1 MRRIALGSRACAIA
15 SMPLLT
21 YALRRVAQAIPL
33 ILIIIGINFALIH
46 AAPGDPVDVLM
57 GSSEADPAM
66 VAELRADFG
75 LDKPIPVQLVRYY
88 AKVLTLDL
96 GESFR
101 YREPVLDL
109 IASRLPATL
118 LLMGTAIVVSTLIA
132 VALGV
137 VAALRPYSVLDN
149 ATTFMALAGYSMPVF
164 WLGQLLLIVFALGLD
179 WFPAQGMVSIR
190 APAEGFA
197 RVLDIAH
204 HLVLPALTYSL
215 YHLALMFRLTRAK
228 MQEVLQ
234 QDFIQTARAKG
245 LSESQMIF
253 SHALRNAMLPI
264 VTVLGLNFGFM
275 LAGSVLTETVFAWPG
290 TGRLLYEAI
299 LARDYPVLMG
309 LFVCLS
315 SMVVAVNLATDIAY
329 ALIDPRVV
337 YQ

>member
-1 MRRIALGSRACAIA
+1 
-15 SMPLLT
+15 MPLLM
-21 YALRRVAQAIPL
+21 YALRRMAQAIPL
-33 ILIIIGINFALIH
+33 ILIIIGINFGLIH

-57 GSSEADPAM
+57 GSSEADPAL
-66 VAELRADFG
+66 VAQLRSEFG
-75 LDKPIPVQLVRYY
+75 LDQPIPVQLVRYY

-96 GESFR
+96 GQSFR
-101 YREPVLDL
+101 YREPVFDL

-118 LLMGTAIVVSTLIA
+118 LLMGAALVVSTLVA

-137 VAALRPYSVLDN
+137 GAALRPYSALDN
-149 ATTFMALAGYSMPVF
+149 SATIMALAGYSMPVF
-164 WLGQLLLIVFALGLD
+164 WLGQLLLIVFALKLD

-190 APAEGFA
+190 APAEGWGLA
-197 RVLDIAH
+197 LDIAH

-215 YHLALMFRLTRAK
+215 YHLALMFRLTRVK
-228 MQEVLQ
+228 MQEVLA
-234 QDFIQTARAKG
+234 QDFILTARAKG
-245 LSESQMIF
+245 LSGAQVIF

-315 SMVVAVNLATDIAY
+315 TMVVLVNLVTDIAY

-337 YQ
+337 YR

>member
-1 MRRIALGSRACAIA
+1 MRRIAPGSRARAVA
-15 SMPLLT
+15 PMPLLT

>member
-1 MRRIALGSRACAIA
+1 
-15 SMPLLT
+15 MPLLM
-21 YALRRVAQAIPL
+21 YALRRMAQAIPL
-33 ILIIIGINFALIH
+33 ILIIIGINFGLIH

-57 GSSEADPAM
+57 GSSEADPAL
-66 VAELRADFG
+66 VAQLRSEFG
-75 LDKPIPVQLVRYY
+75 LDQPIPVQLVRYY

-96 GESFR
+96 GQSFR
-101 YREPVLDL
+101 YREPVFDL

-118 LLMGTAIVVSTLIA
+118 LLMGAALVVSTLVA

-137 VAALRPYSVLDN
+137 GAALRPYSALDN
-149 ATTFMALAGYSMPVF
+149 SATIMALAGYSMPVF
-164 WLGQLLLIVFALGLD
+164 WLGQLLLIVFALKLD

-190 APAEGFA
+190 APAEGWGLA
-197 RVLDIAH
+197 LDIAH

-215 YHLALMFRLTRAK
+215 YHLALMFRLTRVK
-228 MQEVLQ
+228 MQEVLA
-234 QDFIQTARAKG
+234 QDFILTARAKG
-245 LSESQMIF
+245 LSEAQVIF

-315 SMVVAVNLATDIAY
+315 TMVVLVNLVTDIAY

-337 YQ
+337 YR

>member
-1 MRRIALGSRACAIA
+1 MRRIAPGSRACAIA

-21 YALRRVAQAIPL
+21 YSLRRVAQAIPL